1 MRNPG
6 GAEMGTIRKLR
17 ERREFQILAW
27 LVAYLRPHALPF
39 VFLSILTLL
48 LTLVELSLPYWIKEG
63 IDRAVVPGMR
73 GALPLEEVYGGLL
86 RYGGL
91 YLASLL
97 LVLIL
102 SVIQTYG
109 LQAIGQKIMARI
121 REDVI
126 QHFLEMPVEEL
137 VQHPVG
143 RLVTRATN
151 DVAALN
157 ELYVTVLPVLFKDF
171 LLIVGVLVML
181 FLMNMTLTL
190 ALLTLIP
197 PLLVLSYVFQVKL
210 RRAYLAVRR
219 FLAQLNAFVQ
229 EHLSGLEVLKSF
241 LAEPFSYRRFAGINR
256 ELLEAYLEQIRLF
269 SIFRPT
275 ISFMP
280 TLATAIILWIGGGQ
294 VIRGWLTF
302 GALVAFLD
310 YIKMLFTPIQDLA
323 EKFNIYQSALASS
336 QRIYDLLTTPSER
349 KGGRILPDFQGEVE
363 FRDVWFA
370 YEPGKWVLRGVSF
383 RLRVGEKVAL
393 VGPTGAGKSTIVNLL
408 LGFYTPD
415 RGEILVDGVPLS
427 EVDLSWWRQQ
437 IAWVAQDTFHIE
449 GDPVRN
455 VTLFADF
462 PEERVRKVLDD
473 LGLRDLRE
481 GLASGEKQLVAIA
494 RAYLFA
500 PRILIFD
507 EATSHMDSFT
517 EQRVERLLDRL
528 LEGRSALLIAHRLS
542 TVRRAHRIL
551 VLEQGEIVETGTH
564 EELLARNGRYAL
576 FYRLHF
582 GIAA

>member
-1 MRNPG
+1 LDDPT
-6 GAEMGTIRKLR
+6 GAEMRILGLR
-17 ERREFQILAW
+17 ERREIRILSW

-39 VFLSILTLL
+39 VLLSL
-48 LTLVELSLPYWIKEG
+48 LTLILTVVELSLPYWIKEG

-73 GALPLEEVYGGLL
+73 GELPLEEVYMGLL
-86 RYGGL
+86 RYGGI
-91 YLASLL
+91 YLGALI
-97 LVLIL
+97 LVLVL

-109 LQAIGQKIMARI
+109 LQAIGQRIMARI
-121 REDVI
+121 REDI
-126 QHFLEMPVEEL
+126 IRHFLEMPVEEI
-137 VQHPVG
+137 VRHPVG

-157 ELYVTVLPVLFKDF
+157 ELYVSVLPVLFKDV

-181 FLMNMTLTL
+181 FVMNTPLTL
-190 ALLTLIP
+190 ALLILLP
-197 PLLVLSYVFQVKL
+197 PLLGMSYVFQVRL
-210 RRAYLAVRR
+210 RRAYLAVRQ

-241 LAEPFSYRRFAGINR
+241 LAESFSYRRFAGINR
-256 ELLEAYLEQIRLF
+256 ELLDAYLEQIRLF

-294 VIRGWLTF
+294 VIRGMLTF

-310 YIKMLFTPIQDLA
+310 YIKMLFTPMEDLA
-323 EKFNIYQSALASS
+323 EKFNVYQSALASS
-336 QRIYDLLTTPSER
+336 QRIFDLLSTPTER
-349 KGGRILPDFQGEVE
+349 KGGKILPDFRGEVE

-427 EVDLSWWRQQ
+427 EIDLSWWRQQ
-437 IAWVAQDTFHIE
+437 IAWVAQDTFHME

-455 VTLFADF
+455 VTLFTDF
-462 PEERVRKVLDD
+462 PEERVQKVVDD

-481 GLASGEKQLVAIA
+481 GMASGEKQLVAIA

-507 EATSHMDSFT
+507 EATSHMDSLT

-551 VLEQGEIVETGTH
+551 VLEGGEIVEAGTH

-582 GIAA
+582 GVAA

>member
-1 MRNPG
+1 
-6 GAEMGTIRKLR
+6 MGFLR
-17 ERREFQILAW
+17 MNLRDRREIRILAW

-39 VFLSILTLL
+39 VLLSLLTLL
-48 LTLVELSLPYWIKEG
+48 LTLVELTLPYWIKEG

-73 GALPLEEVYGGLL
+73 GEIPLDAVYGGLL

-91 YLASLL
+91 YLGA
-97 LVLIL
+97 LVLVLVL

-109 LQAIGQKIMARI
+109 LQAIGQHIMARI
-121 REDVI
+121 REDI
-126 QHFLEMPVEEL
+126 IRHFLDMPVEEL
-137 VQHPVG
+137 VRHPVG

-157 ELYVTVLPVLFKDF
+157 ELYVTVLPVLFKDL
-171 LLIVGVLVML
+171 LLIVGILVIL
-181 FLMNMTLTL
+181 FFMNTTLTL
-190 ALLTLIP
+190 ALFTLIP

-241 LAEPFSYRRFAGINR
+241 LAEPFSYRRFVVINR
-256 ELLEAYLEQIRLF
+256 ELLDAYLEQIRLF

-275 ISFMP
+275 ISFVP

-294 VIRGWLTF
+294 VIRGLLTF

-336 QRIYDLLTTPSER
+336 QRIYDLLSTPPER
-349 KGGRILPDFQGEVE
+349 KGGRTLEPFRGEVE

-370 YEPGKWVLRGVSF
+370 YEPEKWVLRGVSF
-383 RLRVGEKVAL
+383 RLNVGEKVAL

-408 LGFYTPD
+408 LGFYTPQ

-427 EVDLSWWRQQ
+427 ELDLAWWRKQ

-462 PEERVRKVLDD
+462 PEEKVQQVLKD

-528 LEGRSALLIAHRLS
+528 LENRSALLIAHRLS

-551 VLEQGEIVETGTH
+551 VLEGGEIVEEGTH

-582 GIAA
+582 GVAA

>member
-1 MRNPG
+1 MISTGAKMR
-6 GAEMGTIRKLR
+6 TIRKLH
-17 ERREFQILAW
+17 ERREFQILSW
-27 LVAYLRPHALPF
+27 LVAYLRPHVLPF
-39 VFLSILTLL
+39 VLLSVLTLI

-73 GALPLEEVYGGLL
+73 GEIPLEEVYGGLL

-91 YLASLL
+91 YLGALL
-97 LVLIL
+97 LVLVL
-102 SVIQTYG
+102 SVVQTYG
-109 LQAIGQKIMARI
+109 LQAIGQHIMARI
-121 REDVI
+121 REDI
-126 QHFLEMPVEEL
+126 IRHFLDMPVDEL
-137 VQHPVG
+137 ARQPVG

-181 FLMNMTLTL
+181 FVMNTTLTL

-197 PLLVLSYVFQVKL
+197 PLLVLSYVFQVRL

-241 LAEPFSYRRFAGINR
+241 LAEAFSYRRFAGINR
-256 ELLEAYLEQIRLF
+256 ELLDAYLEQIRLF

-294 VIRGWLTF
+294 VIRGLLTF

-336 QRIYDLLTTPSER
+336 QRIHDLLSTPTER
-349 KGGRILPDFQGEVE
+349 KGGKTIPDFRGEVE

-408 LGFYTPD
+408 LGFYAPD

-427 EVDLSWWRQQ
+427 EIDLSWWRQQ
-437 IAWVAQDTFHIE
+437 IAWVAQDTFQIE
-449 GDPVRN
+449 GDPIRN
-455 VTLFADF
+455 IVLFADF
-462 PEERVRKVLDD
+462 PKERVQKVLDE

-517 EQRVERLLDRL
+517 EQRVEQLLDRL

-551 VLEQGEIVETGTH
+551 VLEEGEIVETGTH

>member
-1 MRNPG
+1 MKARSS
-6 GAEMGTIRKLR
+6 LR
-17 ERREFQILAW
+17 ERREFQILSW
-27 LVAYLRPHALPF
+27 LVAYLRPHLLPF
-39 VFLSILTLL
+39 ILLSFLTLL
-48 LTLVELSLPYWIKEG
+48 VTVVELSLPFWIKEG

-73 GALPLEEVYGGLL
+73 GEIPLEEVYGGLL

-91 YLASLL
+91 YLGALL
-97 LVLIL
+97 LVLVL

-109 LQAIGQKIMARI
+109 LQAIGQHIMARI
-121 REDVI
+121 REDIV
-126 QHFLEMPVEEL
+126 QHFLEMPVGEL
-137 VQHPVG
+137 VKHPIG

-181 FLMNMTLTL
+181 FVMNVPLTL
-190 ALLTLIP
+190 ALLTLLP
-197 PLLVLSYVFQVKL
+197 PLLVLSYVFQIKL

-241 LAEPFSYRRFAGINR
+241 LAEPFSYARFARING
-256 ELLEAYLEQIRLF
+256 ELLDAYLEQIRLF

-294 VIRGWLTF
+294 VIRGLLTF

-336 QRIYDLLTTPSER
+336 QRIYDLLTTPQER
-349 KGGRILPDFQGEVE
+349 QGGVIPEPFRGEVE

-370 YEPGKWVLRGVSF
+370 YEPPRWVLRGVSF
-383 RLRVGEKVAL
+383 KLQVGEKVAL
-393 VGPTGAGKSTIVNLL
+393 VGPTGAGKSTVVNLL
-408 LGFYTPD
+408 MGFYTPQK
-415 RGEILVDGVPLS
+415 GEILVDGVPLS
-427 EVDLSWWRQQ
+427 EIDLAWWRKQ

-449 GDPVRN
+449 GDPLRN
-455 VTLFADF
+455 VTLFSEF
-462 PEERVRKVLDD
+462 PEERVHQVLEE
-473 LGLRDLRE
+473 LGLRELRE

-517 EQRVERLLDRL
+517 EQKVERLLDRL
-528 LEGRSALLIAHRLS
+528 LENRSALLIAHRLS

-551 VLEQGEIVETGTH
+551 VLEGGEIVEEGTH

-582 GIAA
+582 GVAA